1 MTSRLLVLMMTLLRT
16 GRDFDPN
23 WAANHPPRRP

>member
-1 MTSRLLVLMMTLLRT
+1 MMTLLRT